1 MAKPFEKVREKRLVN
16 MGIRVTE
23 ETRDELVAEALEEKR
38 SLSDYCRL
46 ILESRHDKEETKS
59 RLNE

>member
-23 ETRDELVAEALEEKR
+23 ETRDELVAEAEEARR

>member
-23 ETRDELVAEALEEKR
+23 ETRDDLVAEALAERR

-46 ILESRHDKEETKS
+46 ILESRHDKEKNDSHLDT
-59 RLNE
+59 